1 MSWKPRSRPPDRR
14 RDPARVG
21 RSLDRVLGELGLDV
35 EKTRRLDQALCAALG
50 PELAPH
56 FELVDLRGRTLELRA
71 DSSSWSQELA
81 LARADVLARLASAL
95 GADDAP
101 TEIRLRLR

>member
-1 MSWKPRSRPPDRR
+1 
-14 RDPARVG
+14 V
-21 RSLDRVLGELGLDV
+21 LDRVLDELGLDV
-35 EKTRRLDQALCAALG
+35 EKTRRLDSALTAALG

-56 FELVDLRGRTLELRA
+56 FELVDVRGPTLELRA

-81 LARADVLARLASAL
+81 AQRGQVLARLAAAL
-95 GADDAP
+95 GPDDAP

>member
-1 MSWKPRSRPPDRR
+1 MTWRPRSRSSDRR
-14 RDPARVG
+14 RDPVRAG
-21 RSLDRVLGELGLDV
+21 GTLGRVLDELGLDV
-35 EKTRRLDQALCAALG
+35 EKTRRLDQALTAALG

-81 LARADVLARLASAL
+81 LARSQVLARLRAAL
-95 GADDAP
+95 GPDEAP
-101 TEIRLRLR
+101 TEIRLHLR

>member
-1 MSWKPRSRPPDRR
+1 MSWKSRARPPDRR
-14 RDPARVG
+14 RDPVRAG
-21 RSLDRVLGELGLDV
+21 GALGRVLGELGLDV
-35 EKTRRLDQALCAALG
+35 EKTRRLDQALTAALG

-81 LARADVLARLASAL
+81 LERSQVLARLQAAL
-95 GADDAP
+95 GPDDAP
-101 TEIRLRLR
+101 TEIRLRLG

>member
-1 MSWKPRSRPPDRR
+1 MSWRPRARTPDRR

-21 RSLDRVLGELGLDV
+21 GVLDRVLGELGLEV
-35 EKTRRLDQALCAALG
+35 EKTRRLDQALTAALG

-81 LARADVLARLASAL
+81 LARSDVLARLRTAL
-95 GADDAP
+95 GPEDAP

>member
-1 MSWKPRSRPPDRR
+1 MSWKPRARPPSAR

-21 RSLDRVLGELGLDV
+21 TTLDRVLGELGLDV
-35 EKTRRLDQALCAALG
+35 EKTRRLDAALTAALG

-81 LARADVLARLASAL
+81 LARSQVLVRLAAAL
-95 GADDAP
+95 GPEEAP
-101 TEIRLRLR
+101 TEIHLRLG

>member
-1 MSWKPRSRPPDRR
+1 MRASG
-14 RDPARVG
+14 ALG
-21 RSLDRVLGELGLDV
+21 RVLGELGLDV
-35 EKTRRLDQALCAALG
+35 EKTRRLDQALAAALG

-56 FELVDLRGRTLELRA
+56 FELVDLRGSTLELRA

-81 LARADVLARLASAL
+81 AQRGQVLARLAAAL
-95 GADDAP
+95 GPDAP

>member
-1 MSWKPRSRPPDRR
+1 MSWKPRARPPSPR

-21 RSLDRVLGELGLDV
+21 KALGRVLAELGLDV
-35 EKTRRLDQALCAALG
+35 EKTRRLDQALTAALG

-81 LARADVLARLASAL
+81 LERSQVLARLAAAL
-95 GADDAP
+95 GPDDAP

>member
-1 MSWKPRSRPPDRR
+1 MSWKPRTRPPSLRK
-14 RDPARVG
+14 DPARVG
-21 RSLDRVLGELGLDV
+21 RALGRVLEELGLDV
-35 EKTRRLDQALCAALG
+35 EKTRRLDQALTVALG

-81 LARADVLARLASAL
+81 LARGQVLARLQAAL
-95 GADDAP
+95 GPEDAP
-101 TEIRLRLR
+101 TEIRLHLR

>member
-1 MSWKPRSRPPDRR
+1 MSWKPRARSPDRR
-14 RDPARVG
+14 RDPVRAG
-21 RSLDRVLGELGLDV
+21 RTLDRVLAELGLDV
-35 EKTRRLDQALCAALG
+35 EKTRRLEQALTAALG

-81 LARADVLARLASAL
+81 AQRGQVLARLAAAL
-95 GADDAP
+95 GPDAP